1 MKKTLL
7 TLTLV
12 ALGSLSAW
20 GDIIPYPD
28 VGTIAPT
35 VPLFAATTGD
45 ILGYFYG
52 FSAGDLDLIQMC
64 DITLGTCSAFGLPN
78 QTTTVGTVDDFGPVD
93 AGDVIVFN
101 LENTATGD
109 TILSSDPTLSADGIN
124 HAYITPYS
132 DTGST
137 AVAGIPPGIFVGMED
152 LSLSQGT
159 DLDYNDD
166 QFVFTNVSMNVVP
179 EPSLVI
185 LCAGFLALLPVAR
198 RKFGI

>member
-12 ALGSLSAW
+12 AFGSLAAW

-35 VPLFAATTGD
+35 VPLVATTTGD

-64 DITLGTCSAFGLPN
+64 DITTGICSAFGLPN
-78 QTTTVGTVDDFGPVD
+78 QTTTVGTVDDFGPVN
-93 AGDVIVFN
+93 AGDVIAFN
-101 LENTATGD
+101 LENTDTSD
-109 TILSSDPTLSADGIN
+109 TILSSDPSLSADGIN
-124 HAYITPYS
+124 HAYITPYTA
-132 DTGST
+132 TGST
-137 AVAGIPPGIFVGMED
+137 AIAGIPPGLFVGMED

-166 QFVFTNVSMNVVP
+166 QFVFTNVSMNVTP
-179 EPSLVI
+179 EPSLMI
-185 LCAGFLALLPVAR
+185 LCAGFLVLLPVAR

>member
-12 ALGSLSAW
+12 AFGSLSAW
-20 GDIIPYPD
+20 GDIIPYPN

-35 VPLFAATTGD
+35 VPLLATATGD
-45 ILGYFYG
+45 IDGYFYG

-64 DITLGTCSAFGLPN
+64 DITQGTCSAFGLPN
-78 QTTTVGTVDDFGPVD
+78 QTTTVGTEDDFGSVF

-101 LENTATGD
+101 LENTDNGD

-124 HAYITPYS
+124 HAYITPYT

-137 AVAGIPPGIFVGMED
+137 AEAGIPPGIFVGMED

-185 LCAGFLALLPVAR
+185 LCAGFLVLLPVAR

>member
-12 ALGSLSAW
+12 AFGSLSAW

>member
-12 ALGSLSAW
+12 AFGSLSAW

-124 HAYITPYS
+124 HAYITPYT

>member
-7 TLTLV
+7 TFTLV
-12 ALGSLSAW
+12 TLGSLSAW
-20 GDIIPYPD
+20 GDVIPYPD

-35 VPLFAATTGD
+35 VPLIATTTGD
-45 ILGYFYG
+45 IDGYFYG
-52 FSAGDLDLIQMC
+52 FSAGDLDLVQMC
-64 DITLGTCSAFGLPN
+64 DITQGTCSAFGLAN
-78 QTTTVGTVDDFGPVD
+78 QSTTVGTEDDFGPVV
-93 AGDVIVFN
+93 AGDVIAFN
-101 LENTATGD
+101 LENTATSN
-109 TILSSDPTLSADGIN
+109 TILSSDPSLSADGIN
-124 HAYITPYS
+124 HAYVTAYT

-137 AVAGIPPGIFVGMED
+137 AVAGIPPGLFVGMED

-185 LCAGFLALLPVAR
+185 LCAGLVALLPVAR
-198 RKFGI
+198 RKFGM